1 VSISPLAIS
10 FVCGTVC
17 MGAAVF
23 YQDAILGT
31 TSAVLFVSSGY
42 IIGMRSK
49 LNITIAAS
57 IGDSSGKGEA

>member
-1 VSISPLAIS
+1 
-10 FVCGTVC
+10 